1 MLSSNAT
8 TLIQNNILQY
18 NEYDTS
24 SNLIIAS
31 SKLDITKLT
40 MDNLS
45 KITLHIFDNIGDLS
59 VYKTTYEY
67 NDLKQVTKTSNYENN
82 VFKNEVLYTYDT
94 KGNLISKVTKDSN
107 NVANEIKY
115 EYVYEDNIQKIYN
128 DNNELVLTKE
138 FDNGNKLISDKYA
151 SLDKKYYSYNN
162 YNSLTKINTN
172 NYFCNFTYNKDD
184 ITNITANNKT
194 TYKYEYNN
202 KNQLSK
208 IKLVDFT
215 NSSNYIQLYSFTYN
229 DDNIPYKIVKGN
241 NVFTK
246 EYVYND
252 DLLIQ
257 SIKENNET
265 VTTFEYNE
273 QDNIKKI
280 VHKVTSSKTL
290 NKDYSYWEYDGS
302 LWKIDYSG
310 FLDYSI
316 VFALYDFD
324 NCKAAKM
331 IKFANTDTAYTY
343 KYEDN
348 ISNKLIEVAYYTIK
362 HSITYDL
369 FNNVSSIKTTNEDNN
384 VSITYDFAYKTNS
397 NKITSFVKDVTVR
410 SIKNNTLLNKED
422 FSYSYN
428 ALGSITT
435 MIHNNYEN
443 HYSYDSFNRLSIED
457 NQRMYKSFSY
467 EYDNNGNLTMVKEG
481 SYDFKNYKVK
491 QRFAYNN
498 FNQLT
503 KVVYSDGSYDEI
515 TSYDSYGNPHL
526 IKKMK
531 YCLSGSCCT
540 SENIVLSYGRNNMLE
555 RYGDNYYYYNE
566 EGIRIAKEENGLI
579 HKYYVED
586 NIIHKEEI
594 RNKSSNQLVKEIYY
608 YYDET
613 GISAFRINSN
623 IYYYLK
629 DLTGLILGIYNSDGL
644 IVARYV
650 YDAFGN
656 HKVYDGYYNANTN
669 DSFIGNINPFRYKS
683 YYYDK
688 ESNLYYL
695 NSRYYSPIYY
705 RFISI
710 DDIDYLKS
718 ESINGISLYTYC
730 GNDPVM

>member
-1 MLSSNAT
+1 
-8 TLIQNNILQY
+8 
-18 NEYDTS
+18 
-24 SNLIIAS
+24 
-31 SKLDITKLT
+31 
-40 MDNLS
+40 
-45 KITLHIFDNIGDLS
+45 
-59 VYKTTYEY
+59 
-67 NDLKQVTKTSNYENN
+67 
-82 VFKNEVLYTYDT
+82 
-94 KGNLISKVTKDSN
+94 
-107 NVANEIKY
+107 
-115 EYVYEDNIQKIYN
+115 
-128 DNNELVLTKE
+128 
-138 FDNGNKLISDKYA
+138 
-151 SLDKKYYSYNN
+151 
-162 YNSLTKINTN
+162 
-172 NYFCNFTYNKDD
+172 
-184 ITNITANNKT
+184 
-194 TYKYEYNN
+194 
-202 KNQLSK
+202 
-208 IKLVDFT
+208 
-215 NSSNYIQLYSFTYN
+215 
-229 DDNIPYKIVKGN
+229 
-241 NVFTK
+241 
-246 EYVYND
+246 
-252 DLLIQ
+252 
-257 SIKENNET
+257 
-265 VTTFEYNE
+265 
-273 QDNIKKI
+273 
-280 VHKVTSSKTL
+280 
-290 NKDYSYWEYDGS
+290 
-302 LWKIDYSG
+302 
-310 FLDYSI
+310 
-316 VFALYDFD
+316 
-324 NCKAAKM
+324 
-331 IKFANTDTAYTY
+331 
-343 KYEDN
+343 
-348 ISNKLIEVAYYTIK
+348 
-362 HSITYDL
+362 
-369 FNNVSSIKTTNEDNN
+369 
-384 VSITYDFAYKTNS
+384 
-397 NKITSFVKDVTVR
+397 
-410 SIKNNTLLNKED
+410 
-422 FSYSYN
+422 
-428 ALGSITT
+428 

-457 NQRMYKSFSY
+457 NQIMDKSFSY
-467 EYDNNGNLTMVKEG
+467 GYDNNGNLTMVKEG
-481 SYDFKNYKVK
+481 SYNLNDYKVK

-586 NIIHKEEI
+586 NVIHKEEI

-629 DLTGLILGIYNSDGL
+629 DLTGLILGIYNSDGV

-656 HKVYDGYYNANTN
+656 HKVYDGSYNANTN

-718 ESINGISLYTYC
+718 ESINGINLYTYC
-730 GNDPVM
+730 GNDPINYTDGSGHMPKWAQWLIGGALIVGAIALTICTAGVGGALSIAMGGGFWATVGSGALVGAVVGAASGALMSAGTQIIANGFEDFSWSEVGKSALIGGLAGGIAGGLFAGIQYGLSAGKIANSVSGLSKAQTRLDQVFKPLRNIKNLSNMPFSGTNIARTIGQGAGSYNNAYSAYILAKGTYDVVNATAKVLYFVLENLTSDLIGLMF

>member
-1 MLSSNAT
+1 M
-8 TLIQNNILQY
+8 
-18 NEYDTS
+18 
-24 SNLIIAS
+24 
-31 SKLDITKLT
+31 
-40 MDNLS
+40 
-45 KITLHIFDNIGDLS
+45 
-59 VYKTTYEY
+59 
-67 NDLKQVTKTSNYENN
+67 
-82 VFKNEVLYTYDT
+82 
-94 KGNLISKVTKDSN
+94 
-107 NVANEIKY
+107 
-115 EYVYEDNIQKIYN
+115 
-128 DNNELVLTKE
+128 
-138 FDNGNKLISDKYA
+138 
-151 SLDKKYYSYNN
+151 
-162 YNSLTKINTN
+162 
-172 NYFCNFTYNKDD
+172 
-184 ITNITANNKT
+184 
-194 TYKYEYNN
+194 
-202 KNQLSK
+202 
-208 IKLVDFT
+208 
-215 NSSNYIQLYSFTYN
+215 
-229 DDNIPYKIVKGN
+229 
-241 NVFTK
+241 
-246 EYVYND
+246 
-252 DLLIQ
+252 LIQ

-410 SIKNNTLLNKED
+410 SIKNNTLLKKED

-428 ALGSITT
+428 ALGNITT
-435 MIHNNYEN
+435 MIHNDYEN

-629 DLTGLILGIYNSDGL
+629 DLTGLILGIYNSDGV

-656 HKVYDGYYNANTN
+656 HKVCDGYYNANTN

-705 RFISI
+705 RFISP
-710 DDIDYLKS
+710 DDISYLDPS
-718 ESINGISLYTYC
+718 SINGLNLYAYCENDPIMYVDPSGHFAISTFLIGLAVTSLVSWGISEIFGAQIVSGVGSIANGMSAISTGISLFAFGPVGWIIGGIGIVAGLASIAFGTAEIQEGLGYGNWINDIGITGDLYTGLYIGSNIVSSLTTIG
-730 GNDPVM
+730 GNIYRNSRITSGVSQADKTGRAYSRYYQMEGNEVKSITHYGKGGTPKYRIDILGRPHNGLLPHKHNFVINNGFANKGSVDDIHYLLWLLLGNWR

>member
-1 MLSSNAT
+1 MHLFW
-8 TLIQNNILQY
+8 
-18 NEYDTS
+18 YD
-24 SNLIIAS
+24 
-31 SKLDITKLT
+31 
-40 MDNLS
+40 
-45 KITLHIFDNIGDLS
+45 
-59 VYKTTYEY
+59 
-67 NDLKQVTKTSNYENN
+67 
-82 VFKNEVLYTYDT
+82 
-94 KGNLISKVTKDSN
+94 
-107 NVANEIKY
+107 
-115 EYVYEDNIQKIYN
+115 
-128 DNNELVLTKE
+128 
-138 FDNGNKLISDKYA
+138 
-151 SLDKKYYSYNN
+151 
-162 YNSLTKINTN
+162 
-172 NYFCNFTYNKDD
+172 
-184 ITNITANNKT
+184 
-194 TYKYEYNN
+194 
-202 KNQLSK
+202 
-208 IKLVDFT
+208 
-215 NSSNYIQLYSFTYN
+215 
-229 DDNIPYKIVKGN
+229 
-241 NVFTK
+241 
-246 EYVYND
+246 
-252 DLLIQ
+252 
-257 SIKENNET
+257 ET

-280 VHKVTSSKTL
+280 THKVSSSKTL

-428 ALGSITT
+428 ALGNITT

-586 NIIHKEEI
+586 NVIHKEEI

-656 HKVYDGYYNANTN
+656 HKVCDGYYNANTN

-688 ESNLYYL
+688 ETNLFL
-695 NSRYYSPIYY
+695 ITSRYYSPELG
-705 RFISI
+705 RFIQPADVSS
-710 DDIDYLKS
+710 LNPS
-718 ESINGISLYTYC
+718 SINGLNYIVMQITIQLVLHIVVLVVA
-730 GNDPVM
+730 DQPVVE

>member
-1 MLSSNAT
+1 
-8 TLIQNNILQY
+8 
-18 NEYDTS
+18 
-24 SNLIIAS
+24 
-31 SKLDITKLT
+31 
-40 MDNLS
+40 
-45 KITLHIFDNIGDLS
+45 
-59 VYKTTYEY
+59 
-67 NDLKQVTKTSNYENN
+67 
-82 VFKNEVLYTYDT
+82 
-94 KGNLISKVTKDSN
+94 
-107 NVANEIKY
+107 
-115 EYVYEDNIQKIYN
+115 
-128 DNNELVLTKE
+128 
-138 FDNGNKLISDKYA
+138 
-151 SLDKKYYSYNN
+151 
-162 YNSLTKINTN
+162 
-172 NYFCNFTYNKDD
+172 
-184 ITNITANNKT
+184 
-194 TYKYEYNN
+194 
-202 KNQLSK
+202 
-208 IKLVDFT
+208 
-215 NSSNYIQLYSFTYN
+215 
-229 DDNIPYKIVKGN
+229 
-241 NVFTK
+241 
-246 EYVYND
+246 
-252 DLLIQ
+252 
-257 SIKENNET
+257 
-265 VTTFEYNE
+265 
-273 QDNIKKI
+273 
-280 VHKVTSSKTL
+280 
-290 NKDYSYWEYDGS
+290 
-302 LWKIDYSG
+302 
-310 FLDYSI
+310 
-316 VFALYDFD
+316 
-324 NCKAAKM
+324 M

-369 FNNVSSIKTTNEDNN
+369 FNNVSSVKTTNEDNN

-410 SIKNNTLLNKED
+410 STKNNTLLNKED

-428 ALGSITT
+428 ALGNITT

-515 TSYDSYGNPHL
+515 TNYDSYGNPHL

-540 SENIVLSYGRNNMLE
+540 SENIFLSYGRNNMLE

-586 NIIHKEEI
+586 NVIHKEEI

-613 GISAFRINSN
+613 GISAFRINN
-623 IYYYLK
+623 DIYHYLK
-629 DLTGLILGIYNSDGL
+629 DLTGLILGIYNSDGV

-656 HKVYDGYYNANTN
+656 HKVYDGSYNANTN

-718 ESINGISLYTYC
+718 ESINGINLYAYC
-730 GNDPVM
+730 RNDPINYTDQSGHAPTKWWEWVLAGLVVTGLTIGAILTGGTLIGAVFAGAALGAGMSLGSQAISGELNWGQFALDIGVGAITGLIGGSGISKGVATVLSGVVGAGSNLASQLISGVDLKNVSIMQIILAGAMGVVSGLIGGAGARNKEAISSGKNVQKATKQLNKVIRRIANGYRYNATTAQVAFTNAMNELTSAISLQIGQMFTKAMVVYGLSTIIFSTIDAICDNFDLWFF

>member
-1 MLSSNAT
+1 M
-8 TLIQNNILQY
+8 
-18 NEYDTS
+18 
-24 SNLIIAS
+24 
-31 SKLDITKLT
+31 
-40 MDNLS
+40 
-45 KITLHIFDNIGDLS
+45 
-59 VYKTTYEY
+59 V
-67 NDLKQVTKTSNYENN
+67 
-82 VFKNEVLYTYDT
+82 
-94 KGNLISKVTKDSN
+94 
-107 NVANEIKY
+107 
-115 EYVYEDNIQKIYN
+115 
-128 DNNELVLTKE
+128 
-138 FDNGNKLISDKYA
+138 
-151 SLDKKYYSYNN
+151 
-162 YNSLTKINTN
+162 
-172 NYFCNFTYNKDD
+172 
-184 ITNITANNKT
+184 
-194 TYKYEYNN
+194 
-202 KNQLSK
+202 
-208 IKLVDFT
+208 
-215 NSSNYIQLYSFTYN
+215 
-229 DDNIPYKIVKGN
+229 
-241 NVFTK
+241 
-246 EYVYND
+246 
-252 DLLIQ
+252 
-257 SIKENNET
+257 
-265 VTTFEYNE
+265 
-273 QDNIKKI
+273 
-280 VHKVTSSKTL
+280 
-290 NKDYSYWEYDGS
+290 
-302 LWKIDYSG
+302 
-310 FLDYSI
+310 
-316 VFALYDFD
+316 
-324 NCKAAKM
+324 
-331 IKFANTDTAYTY
+331 KFANADTAYTY

-428 ALGSITT
+428 ALGNITT

-526 IKKMK
+526 IKKTK

-586 NIIHKEEI
+586 NVIHKEEI

-629 DLTGLILGIYNSDGL
+629 DLTGLILGIYNSDGV

-656 HKVYDGYYNANTN
+656 HKVCDGSYNANTN

-695 NSRYYSPIYY
+695 NSRYYSPEYY

-710 DDIDYLKS
+710 DSIDYL
-718 ESINGISLYTYC
+718 EPQSINGINLYTYC
-730 GNDPVM
+730 GNDPINKYDPSGHMPLLCALLILGTIGIVTNVSSQILTDLLFSNEFKLGNYLIAAGAGFLGGMCYAIPFVGGIVASAVTSGLTTAGQMAVSGENYDGFDYLIMAGGSAVLSGLTAWGFGKISNNMTFFKDSNYILERFTKFATNYGGITLKPTVIIQAAGQIAIRETIAGFVGVPLSCIIEYFDKVYHLNKLGLSPTESFYYSF